1 MSFHQ
6 LYGEVRISR
15 AERRHRRCRAVKRA
29 FEIYW
34 KSWDSPRDWD
44 DFRYGRSRGFRILD
58 GEQERRDMQDRHRA
72 DWMLN
77 AKLWADHM
85 RTCSCYL
92 CSGHKKYVK
101 STADAREAIRTR
113 DELDDLWS
121 V

>member
-1 MSFHQ
+1 
-6 LYGEVRISR
+6 
-15 AERRHRRCRAVKRA
+15 
-29 FEIYW
+29 
-34 KSWDSPRDWD
+34 
-44 DFRYGRSRGFRILD
+44 
-58 GEQERRDMQDRHRA
+58 MQDRHRA